1 MKTVYN
7 LYEKG
12 LIYFN
17 QSLYMIVDGG
27 GAFGLTLI
35 RSQGSVI

>member
-1 MKTVYN
+1 MKTTNN
-7 LYEKG
+7 LYENG

-17 QSLYMIVDGG
+17 LSLYMIVDGG

-35 RSQGSVI
+35 RSQSSVI